1 MGIYHPRQLLTRD
14 IFALAKVLQK
24 LDFETIKKS
33 IDFTAPPEEVGGA
46 LIFALFRR
54 SEDIQQLI
62 CELLGDILGI
72 PAEEVLAIP
81 LTDWPA
87 IFKELGEGGSWAN
100 FMQQVKST
108 L

>member
-1 MGIYHPRQLLTRD
+1 MQYHPRQLLTRD

-46 LIFALFRR
+46 LIFALFKHND
-54 SEDIQQLI
+54 DIQLLI
-62 CELLGDILGI
+62 CQLLGDILGVT
-72 PAEEVLAIP
+72 ADDVLGIP
-81 LTDWPA
+81 LADWPE
-87 IFKELGEGGSWAN
+87 IFKEFGQDGSWAN

-108 L
+108 M